1 MFRRG
6 GCPGRIA
13 PYPCSDPRPVPPRA
27 AAAPW
32 RPRAPMF
39 EPLALLESGSR
50 PVPGYTLNRRIGA
63 GTFGV
68 VWEAFDAEG
77 QPAALKFIDCRSRPS
92 VRVRSEIRVLQELRE
107 LHHPNIIELRG
118 VHAAVHHFVLC
129 MERADGNLAELHA
142 TYLEEA
148 GTHVPEEHALEL
160 LGQAAGALDF
170 LAELRLPG
178 LNALSGALQHCDVKP
193 ANLLL
198 LGETLKVADF
208 GLCAATST
216 ATHKSG
222 CRGTPPYAAPE
233 LYRGMASSRTDQYA
247 LAVTY
252 CELVAGDAYFRELGE
267 GPCAPNTL
275 PIDLK
280 KVPEREV
287 PVLARALH
295 HQPLSRWPSCR
306 AFAAALRDAATPPRR
321 AR

>member
-1 MFRRG
+1 M
-6 GCPGRIA
+6 
-13 PYPCSDPRPVPPRA
+13 SDP
-27 AAAPW
+27 
-32 RPRAPMF
+32 
-39 EPLALLESGSR
+39 LGLLEAGFR
-50 PVPGYTLNRRIGA
+50 PVPGYTLGRRIGA

-118 VHAAVHHFVLC
+118 VHAVVNYLVLC

-142 TYLEEA
+142 TYFEEV
-148 GTHVPEEHALEL
+148 GTDVPEEHALEL

-170 LAELRLPG
+170 LAELRLTG
-178 LNALSGALQHCDVKP
+178 LNAFSGALQHCDVKP

-198 LGETLKVADF
+198 VGETLKVADF

-216 ATHKSG
+216 PTHKSG

-233 LYRGMASSRTDQYA
+233 LYRGMTSSRTDQYA

-252 CELVAGDAYFRELGE
+252 CELVAGNRYFRELAE
-267 GPCAPNTL
+267 GPCAPHTL
-275 PIDLK
+275 PIDLTR
-280 KVPEREV
+280 VPERQV
-287 PVLARALH
+287 PVLARALS
-295 HQPLSRWPSCR
+295 HQPFSRYRSCR
-306 AFAAALRDAATPPRR
+306 EFIAALAAAARPPRR
-321 AR
+321 SFH